1 VNTIKIEKGAI
12 EALKHTVRLHKK
24 MDEYL
29 KEDDKGPSWDGDII
43 LYSNED
49 LKSEN
54 IKYKI
59 PTQVKGK
66 NDENLLKRKGLTYPV
81 EYKNLRN
88 YRNDGGVCYFVIV
101 ISNDGERTAIFYNAL
116 TPIKLKA
123 YLKGTEEKKPEQ
135 TKSIPLIRLEN
146 NDKEELYKMLLQFGH
161 DRQEQGSGEL
171 VRKAISLELLEKV
184 DSVKTTTYAKN
195 EEDAIQS
202 VLSGEACL
210 YGHLKDADIWVPFEY
225 ETQTSMSLITERRI
239 EKPLKADDVVFYE
252 NIDILV
258 DSNNVYTLRL
268 SENMSV
274 NTKTNSFN
282 FNAVTE
288 LDDIIRDLKFLEALE
303 NSCTLYIGED
313 KLATYNDVKFHDG
326 LKETMNFFFLLKQ
339 AVDAY
344 EIRLNKRFSDF
355 DDKNWV
361 AVDKLVSLW
370 KGDIAPA
377 QDTSWYMW
385 WWEGKVVPFL
395 LGMIEGGRII
405 AENAT
410 HMKKVAIFVLGKE
423 EYRVPAM
430 LRFKRDVWE
439 KLYEVEESI
448 LLEELEKGVFN
459 KETEGDFSVLLIEVL
474 SAYDSIKNEKYYD
487 LSKIISD
494 KLLEVSPDNDY
505 WKVNRLQIL
514 KRKRELTEQ
523 ELQELEKMRE
533 QVSDLKLICAIDI
546 LLDNKRSAKKVLESM
561 ETEDKDI
568 FISFPIYNLLQ

>member
-1 VNTIKIEKGAI
+1 MNSIKIEKGAI
-12 EALKHTVRLHKK
+12 ETLKRTVRLHEK

-49 LKSEN
+49 LKSEH
-54 IKYKI
+54 IKYRI

-66 NDENLLKRKGLTYPV
+66 NDEKLLKRNGFTYPV
-81 EYKNLRN
+81 QYKNLRN
-88 YRNDGGVCYFVIV
+88 YLNDGGVCYFVIV
-101 ISNDGERTAIFYNAL
+101 ISNDGERASIFYSAL

-123 YLKGTEEKKPEQ
+123 LLKGTERKGPEQ
-135 TKSIPLIRLEN
+135 TRNIPLIRLKN
-146 NDKEELYKMLLQFGH
+146 NDKNELHKILLQFGH
-161 DRQEQGSGEL
+161 DSREQGRGEL
-171 VRKAISLELLEKV
+171 VRKAISLEELEKI
-184 DSVKTTTYAKN
+184 DSIKITTYAKN
-195 EEDAIQS
+195 EEEAIKS

-210 YGHLKDADIWVPFEY
+210 YGHLKDADIWLPFEY
-225 ETQTSMSLITERRI
+225 ETQTSMSIVTGRRI
-239 EKPLKADDVVFYE
+239 EKPLKADDIVFYE
-252 NIDILV
+252 NVDILV
-258 DSNNVYTLRL
+258 DSNKVFTLRL

-303 NSCTLYIGED
+303 KSCTLYIGED

-344 EIRLNKRFSDF
+344 DIHLNKRFKDF
-355 DDKNWV
+355 NKENWA
-361 AVDKLVSLW
+361 AVHKLVSLW

-385 WWEGKVVPFL
+385 WWDGKVVPFL
-395 LGMIEGGRII
+395 LGMIEGGKVI

-410 HMKKVAIFVLGKE
+410 HMQNVAIFVLGKE

-439 KLYEVEESI
+439 KLYDVEESV

-459 KETEGDFSVLLIEVL
+459 KETEGDFSVLFIEVL
-474 SAYDSIKNEKYYD
+474 SAYDSTQNEKYYD

-505 WKVNRLQIL
+505 WKVNRFQIL
-514 KRKRELTEQ
+514 KRKRELTEE
-523 ELQELEKMRE
+523 ELQEIEKMGE
-533 QVSDLKLICAIDI
+533 QASDVKLICAIDI
-546 LLDNKRSAKKVLESM
+546 LLENKRSAKKVLESM
-561 ETEDKDI
+561 ETEDKDL
-568 FISFPIYNLLQ
+568 FISYPIYNLL